1 MTETMEDQ
9 STHLRQ
15 AWRDLNAEQQAWRQE
30 IAVDHD
36 TSRAELLARFH
47 AAGLSHRAITAC
59 IDSLKAHVTRLLRY
73 YRYRAQVSP
82 NGTQI
87 PEHQFRHYWLQVRDP
102 GARQGRRGFD
112 ADYEREVF
120 STIAGGVRGPLASPS
135 SMAARKVSAS
145 SWPMSQA
152 VISASSRRS
161 NASIATAPISSV
173 RRRSSNGFNATEC
186 IWPKW
191 WRSIAPSGTLRMEN
205 QPGRMP

>member
-47 AAGLSHRAITAC
+47 IIAIGLTCPPTGPRSQSTSSDTTGSRCAT
-59 IDSLKAHVTRLLRY
+59 
-73 YRYRAQVSP
+73 P
-82 NGTQI
+82 
-87 PEHQFRHYWLQVRDP
+87 
-102 GARQGRRGFD
+102 ARGRGRGFD

-161 NASIATAPISSV
+161 NASIATVPMSSV

-191 WRSIAPSGTLRMEN
+191 WRSIAPLGTLRMEN